1 MKKLKKAGKIF
12 VIATLLALFI
22 ASLLAPM
29 VKSTPEYETKLVLI
43 TPSRSDLL
51 EAIKAKF
58 EEYAKKELGVNV
70 EMEFIKAGSP
80 ECMNRIIAW
89 NGKPEADIFFGGDLT
104 FHEKLKEKGLLE
116 AYEPKSEGYQSLP
129 FEFMGVQIK
138 DHDHMWHPKL
148 WWGHGF
154 VYNKEVIKKLNLDVP
169 KSWDE
174 LLDPKWRDLIVMC
187 TPSRS
192 SSTTINV
199 MIILQMKGW
208 DEGWAYWRRL
218 AANVGTFVQ
227 RSHDVHDL
235 VDKGEYAV
243 GFGYHLAAIVDA
255 TKGYP
260 VSIYL
265 DPRGFIVS
273 GVSLLKGAPHPNIA
287 KAFLDWWY
295 TPEAQEAALSVGGI
309 PVIPNLK
316 IEGPPGTPAAALREA
331 LGDKD
336 NIYEYLKTFQG
347 AALYDSKFAEE
358 HYKEVAK
365 IFDESIVAKHA
376 ELKDAWFTILDVKE
390 LVKGNPQA
398 EAKLN
403 EAIAAFDKGDYAT
416 AKSLALEAKEMAGAG
431 AGMNWIYIVGGI
443 VVIVIIVAAYFV
455 LRKKPKKQ

>member
-1 MKKLKKAGKIF
+1 MYLYIRGSKVFTTIL
-12 VIATLLALFI
+12 VLALLTSIVAPI
-22 ASLLAPM
+22 ASAANI
-29 VKSTPEYETKLVLI
+29 VRNSGQYENKLILI

-51 EAIKAKF
+51 EAIKEAF
-58 EEYAKKELGVNV
+58 EKYAKEELGVNV

-104 FHEKLKEKGLLE
+104 FHRKLKEKGLLE
-116 AYEPKSEGYQSLP
+116 PYEPKTEGYKLIPS
-129 FEFMGVQIK
+129 EYMGVQIK
-138 DHDHMWHPKL
+138 DPDHEWHPKL
-148 WWGHGF
+148 WCGHGF
-154 VYNKEVIKKLNLDVP
+154 VYNKEVIKKMGLEIP
-169 KSWDE
+169 KSWDD
-174 LLDPKWRDLIVMC
+174 LLDPKWKDLIVMC

-208 DEGWAYWRRL
+208 EEGWAYWRRL

-260 VSIYL
+260 VSMYL

-295 TPEAQEAALSVGGI
+295 TPEAQKTALSVGGI

-316 IEGPPGTPAAALREA
+316 IEGPPGTPAAVLREF
-331 LGDKD
+331 LGNKD
-336 NIYEYLKTFQG
+336 NIYEYLKTFKG
-347 AALYDSKFAEE
+347 ATLYNSTFAEI
-358 HYKEVAK
+358 HYKEVARL
-365 IFDESIVAKHA
+365 FDETIVAKHA
-376 ELKDAWFTILDVKE
+376 ELKDAWHTILEVQKE
-390 LVKGNPQA
+390 VKGHPDA
-398 EAKLN
+398 EAKLQ
-403 EAIAAFDKGDYAT
+403 EAIKAFDAGDYGK
-416 AKSLALEAKEMAGAG
+416 AKQLALEAKEMVAG
-431 AGMNWIYIVGGI
+431 AGMNIYLIIGVI
-443 VVIVIIVAAYFV
+443 IVIIAVALIAFKF
-455 LRKKPKKQ
+455 LKK

>member
-1 MKKLKKAGKIF
+1 MEKTGKRL
-12 VIATLLALFI
+12 VITAVLALFL
-22 ASLLAPM
+22 ASLLTPLAYSAPQ
-29 VKSTPEYETKLVLI
+29 YEETLVLI

-51 EAIKAKF
+51 EAVKAKF
-58 EEYAKKELGVNV
+58 EAYAREKLGVNV
-70 EMEFIKAGSP
+70 KMEFIKAGSP

-104 FHEKLKEKGLLE
+104 FHRTLKEKGLLE
-116 AYEPKSEGYQSLP
+116 AYEPQSEGYRTLP

-138 DHDHMWHPKL
+138 DRDHMWHPKL

-154 VYNKEVIKKLNLDVP
+154 VYNKQVISKLGLNVP

-174 LLDPKWRDLIVMC
+174 LLDPEWRDLIVMC

-199 MIILQMKGW
+199 MIVLQREGW
-208 DEGWAYWRRL
+208 DKGWAYWRRL

-243 GFGYHLAAIVDA
+243 GFGYHLAAIVDS

-273 GVSLLKGAPHPNIA
+273 GVSMLKGAPHPNIA

-295 TPEAQEAALSVGGI
+295 TPDAQEAALSVGGI

-316 IEGPPGTPAAALREA
+316 IEGPPGSPAAALREA
-331 LGDKD
+331 LGGKD

-347 AALYDSKFAEE
+347 EKLYDSKFAEE

-376 ELKDAWFTILDVKE
+376 ELKDAWFTILDVKKV
-390 LVKGNPQA
+390 VKGNPQA

-416 AKSLALEAKEMAGAG
+416 AKKLALEAKDMAGGGGGGSTMLYVAG
-431 AGMNWIYIVGGI
+431 AI
-443 VVIVIIVAAYFV
+443 VVIEAAAAVYF
-455 LRKKPKKQ
+455 LARRRPGK